1 MRMTGK
7 TYISIHELHLKCVFK
22 IFKEISDFIYSR
34 YSTATIFLKKNK
46 HSKHIHVNYSD
57 S

>member
-22 IFKEISDFIYSR
+22 ICKEISDFIYSR

>member
-7 TYISIHELHLKCVFK
+7 TYISIHELHLKCAFK
-22 IFKEISDFIYSR
+22 ICKEISDFIYSR